1 MWFVCIALIFSTTN
15 IALGVEAQPT
25 VSVNEEG
32 IIEGEIDLPANES
45 VVRLLLSDAVGS
57 SLLSTDVYDATT
69 RQEGK
74 CEIVYRKIRGM
85 WRPIT
90 YHAKRC
96 PTKNGWIEN
105 LVKSDTVS
113 NYYMEWK
120 VFGLDNGTRVRYKIK
135 TEFDL
140 PVPKSIVRGETKRSV
155 RKMLKNLFAKII
167 RKKNKK

>member
-1 MWFVCIALIFSTTN
+1 MRFICIGLILSTANVAFAL
-15 IALGVEAQPT
+15 EAQPT
-25 VSVNEEG
+25 VSVNDQGIVEG
-32 IIEGEIDLPANES
+32 QIVLPANETA
-45 VVRLLLSDAVGS
+45 VRLVLADAVGS
-57 SLLSTDVYDATT
+57 SLLSSDVYNAET
-69 RQEGK
+69 RKEGN
-74 CEIVYRKIRGM
+74 CEIVSRKVRGM

-96 PTKNGWIEN
+96 PTKYGWIEN

-120 VFGLDNGTRVRYKIK
+120 LDGLDNGTRVRYKIK

-140 PVPKSIVRGETKRSV
+140 PVPTSIVQGETKRSV